1 MPRPARTIRRIGAGA
16 GRIERVMTVLALV
29 LAAVLVAA
37 ALAAYLL
44 TVTGALTLDTGL
56 GRRTRPLGPQR
67 LRVAASREALFD
79 HLASPYL
86 SGSPSRAQREKVSVL
101 ERGEDLVVAAHR
113 TPVAFLTAVTVEAVG
128 FDRPRLITF
137 RLLRGPV
144 PFVEEVF
151 RLEELPGGGTELVY
165 EGRLG
170 TDFWLLGRLWG
181 LAVAWVW
188 ERTVARSLAEAQAAV
203 EELAARRDARE
214 REGARP

>member
-1 MPRPARTIRRIGAGA
+1 
-16 GRIERVMTVLALV
+16 MTLVAL
-29 LAAVLVAA
+29 LLAVLLGGL

-56 GRRTRPLGPQR
+56 GRRLRPLGPLR
-67 LRVAASREALFD
+67 LEVAAPRELLWD
-79 HLASPYL
+79 NLASPYL
-86 SGSPSRAQREKVSVL
+86 SASPSHAQRQKVTVL

-113 TPVAFLTAVTVEAVG
+113 TPVAVLTTVTVEAVG
-128 FDRPRLITF
+128 FERPRLIRF

-188 ERTVARSLAEAQAAV
+188 ERTVRRSLAEAQSAV

>member
-1 MPRPARTIRRIGAGA
+1 
-16 GRIERVMTVLALV
+16 MTLVALL
-29 LAAVLVAA
+29 LAALLAGL

-56 GRRTRPLGPQR
+56 GRRLRPLGPLR
-67 LRVAASREALFD
+67 LEVAAPRETLWE

-86 SGSPSRAQREKVSVL
+86 SASPSRAQREKVTVL

-113 TPVAFLTAVTVEAVG
+113 TPVAFLTTVTVEAVG
-128 FDRPRLITF
+128 FERPRLITF

-151 RLEELPGGGTELVY
+151 RLEEQPGGRTELVY

-188 ERTVARSLAEAQAAV
+188 ERTVARSLADAQAAV
-203 EELAARRDARE
+203 EGLAARRDARE